1 MINIFQIIFENFI
14 NLKELNVI
22 KVKISNKNEY
32 SIYIKNGTKIA
43 IAYETPNNL
52 NNIFAS
58 NNNQANINKD
68 NKFIN
73 YFNNTF
79 KDNLSSNIYLSK
91 KRNLKNKMK
100 IKKSETNFNKI
111 NVQKF
116 MNPVDYE
123 KYIEEPIYGLYN
135 KKITDFE
142 KQNLSKKLNS
152 LVIDFNEI
160 IKQYWDTTTK
170 SIKKLQCLLL
180 YIKKGKKGMNK
191 KRLKALTIVNY
202 IEGCFLYLNSSLNY
216 NRYNFQ
222 IYEKELNILKNIVEN

>member
-1 MINIFQIIFENFI
+1 MNNTIVYNLYSWYDIFIKYGTSKFITLFCDEATNNPKTGKKYLLIIDKYFSDNNIVFSVNFT
-14 NLKELNVI
+14 NLKELNII

-58 NNNQANINKD
+58 NNNQANINED

-73 YFNNTF
+73 YFNNNF

-123 KYIEEPIYGLYN
+123 KYIEEPIYGL
-135 KKITDFE
+135 
-142 KQNLSKKLNS
+142 
-152 LVIDFNEI
+152 
-160 IKQYWDTTTK
+160 
-170 SIKKLQCLLL
+170 
-180 YIKKGKKGMNK
+180 
-191 KRLKALTIVNY
+191 
-202 IEGCFLYLNSSLNY
+202 
-216 NRYNFQ
+216 
-222 IYEKELNILKNIVEN
+222 